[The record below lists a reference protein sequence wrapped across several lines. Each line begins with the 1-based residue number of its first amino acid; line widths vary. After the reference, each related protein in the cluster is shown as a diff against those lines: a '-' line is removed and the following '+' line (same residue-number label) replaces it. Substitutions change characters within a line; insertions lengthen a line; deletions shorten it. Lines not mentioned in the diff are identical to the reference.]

1 MNEVEARLI
10 LARHLESYHSRSYA
24 YLATA
29 VFLGRVDRVSV
40 GKYQITVK
48 ASWRNAPDGDVR
60 VVGSISDG
68 SSRITEEFNVM
79 LIGEFAAL

>member
-1 MNEVEARLI
+1 MNEVEAQSI
-10 LARHLESYHSRSYA
+10 LARHLESYHARSYA

-29 VFLGRVDRVSV
+29 VFLGRVDRVEV

-60 VVGSISDG
+60 VVGSISHG
-68 SSRITEEFNVM
+68 SRRITQEFNVVS
-79 LIGEFAAL
+79 IGEFAAL

>member
-10 LARHLESYHSRSYA
+10 LARHLERYHLRSYA

-29 VFLGRVDRVSV
+29 TCLGRIESVAV
-40 GKYQITVK
+40 GKYQINVEAT
-48 ASWRNAPDGDVR
+48 WENAPEGDVK

-68 SSRITEEFNVM
+68 RSRITEEFNVAS
-79 LIGEFAAL
+79 IGEFAAL